1 MTHRTFIAVDPGGSG
16 AIAWSNRQGV
26 FVEPMPPTRR
36 DTISLLQRA
45 LTESVNPIAYME
57 KVSPFIP
64 DGGASMMFEYG
75 RKVERVGCILEVFN
89 IRIIEIIPRSWQK
102 ELGLGKS
109 ERIAPPRM
117 PKGFNPAQKAAWRAQ
132 NKIAIDAARVHNAKA
147 KRDWKNKL
155 KEECQRRFPQQNVTL
170 KTCDALLLL
179 DAAYKLEAEQLTLQ

>member
-26 FVEPMPPTRR
+26 FVEAMPSTRG
-36 DTISLLQRA
+36 DTISLIQKA
-45 LTESVNPIAYME
+45 VAEGVDPVAYIE
-57 KVSPFIP
+57 KVAPFIP

-75 RKVERVGCILEVFN
+75 RRVERVGCICEMSG

-102 ELGLGKS
+102 ELGLGNS
-109 ERIAPPRM
+109 ERVSPPRM
-117 PKGFNPAQKAAWRAQ
+117 PKGLTVAQKNHWRLENKVALSAA
-132 NKIAIDAARVHNAKA
+132 KVHNAKA

-155 KEECQRRFPQQNVTL
+155 KEEAQRRFPQQNVTL

-179 DAAYKLEAEQLTLQ
+179 DAAIKLEGEKLNL